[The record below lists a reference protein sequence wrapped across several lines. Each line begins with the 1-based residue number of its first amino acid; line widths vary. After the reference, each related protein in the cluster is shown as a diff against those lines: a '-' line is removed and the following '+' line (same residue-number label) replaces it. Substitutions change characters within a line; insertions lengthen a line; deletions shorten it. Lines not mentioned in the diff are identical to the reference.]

1 MGQDYRTL
9 QDAPS
14 ADGTDANSVEAQ
26 NAAAIKST
34 FAPKVTYNPLVE
46 TARSAGQGATF
57 GMLDELEAA
66 LRTGSIS
73 NEEYTK
79 LRDQLRG
86 QQKQF
91 GEDFPAVKTPVE
103 LAGGF
108 AVPIGIM
115 GKVVAPLAQETRAL
129 ITGGEGL
136 GGQVLRTTA
145 AGMTTGALSGYGYA
159 EKDAGTEAA
168 KGAIFGGVLGG
179 TVPIVID
186 KAGTIIKNVL
196 NSAGIGDQATAASKM
211 LASYMQKDNLT
222 PQEAQQAL
230 DELKRL
236 GVPNP
241 VIADLGANLKNLA
254 YNAYIVQSK
263 AKGATENFL
272 ESRLIDQ
279 PNNIVKGLV
288 EKAGLAK
295 DVNGYEYLNAL
306 AESQALKA
314 SAAYPKAYSLAIDA
328 RPFRTYIDRPVFV
341 EAYKEAQKRAAVKGE
356 TLPDLDA
363 IRNAQSVPT
372 DILHKIKIGLDGLI
386 EKETDAVTTKVTGY
400 GRDLI
405 NVKNEFNDKIKA
417 LNNDYKLANAEFADA
432 SRIRSS
438 FEMGQK
444 YQNLDTKEA
453 VANLKKMNND
463 EKEAFRLGLMANINQ
478 RVGDFKGGDFTR
490 QIFKSDNQKLLIR
503 NAFTDT
509 VDANGKVIKSAQ
521 DAYTDFSQYIKGL
534 EQQSKT
540 AKKIIGGSPSG
551 ERIASTDQARELA
564 GIAESAATGNVFGL
578 MKAAGS
584 SLLARA
590 KGISS
595 ESSEMLQKKLFSADP
610 IEQRAILSELNR
622 RAKMPKTGLLSG
634 AAGVGTATGIIGD

>member
-9 QDAPS
+9 QDAPDTQ
-14 ADGTDANSVEAQ
+14 AANVEAIQ
-26 NAAAIKST
+26 ST
-34 FAPKVTYNPLVE
+34 FAPKVTYNPVVE
-46 TARSAGQGATF
+46 TLRAAGQGATF
-57 GMLDELEAA
+57 GTLDELEAA

-73 NEEYTK
+73 NEDYIK

-103 LAGGF
+103 LAAGF
-108 AVPIGIM
+108 AVPVGLV
-115 GKVVAPLAQETRAL
+115 GKAVKTLAPEVRSLV
-129 ITGGEGL
+129 TGGEGL
-136 GGQVLRTTA
+136 GGQILRTTA
-145 AGMTTGALSGYGYA
+145 AGAGTGALAGYGYA
-159 EKDAGTEAA
+159 EKDAGIEAA
-168 KGAIFGGVLGG
+168 KGAVFGGVLGG
-179 TVPIVID
+179 TVPIIID

-211 LASYMQKDNLT
+211 LASYMAKDNLT
-222 PQEAQQAL
+222 PQEAQNAL
-230 DELKRL
+230 VELRRI
-236 GVPNP
+236 GVPNA
-241 VIADLGANLKNLA
+241 VIADLGTNLKSLA

-263 AKGATENFL
+263 AKGATEKFL

-279 PNNIVKGLV
+279 PNDIVQGLV
-288 EKAGLAK
+288 QKAGLAK
-295 DVNGYEYLNAL
+295 NINGYEYLDAL
-306 AESQALKA
+306 TENQALKA
-314 SAAYPKAYSLAIDA
+314 STAYPKAYSLAIDA

-438 FEMGQK
+438 FEMGQD
-444 YQNLDTKEA
+444 YQKLDTKEA
-453 VANLKKMNND
+453 VEKIKAMNSD
-463 EKEAFRLGLMANINQ
+463 EKEAFRLGMMANINQ

-490 QIFKSDNQKLLIR
+490 QVFKSNNQKLLIR

-509 VDANGKVIKSAQ
+509 VDAQGKVIKSAQ
-521 DAYTDFSQYIKGL
+521 DSYTDFSQYIKGL

-540 AKKIIGGSPSG
+540 AKKVIGGSPSG
-551 ERIASTDQARELA
+551 ERISSAEQAKELA
-564 GIAESAATGNVFGL
+564 GIAQSAASADVFGL
-578 MKAAGS
+578 AKAVGS
-584 SLLARA
+584 TILARA

-595 ESSEMLQKKLFSADP
+595 ESSAALQNKLFTTDP
-610 IEQRAILSELNR
+610 IEQRVILAELNR
-622 RAKMPKTGLLSG
+622 RAKAPRTGLLSG

>member
-1 MGQDYRTL
+1 MATDYKTHPL
-9 QDAPS
+9 AED
-14 ADGTDANSVEAQ
+14 VEAK
-26 NAAAIKST
+26 NVAAIKST
-34 FAPKVTYNPLVE
+34 FAPKFPYNPAVE
-46 TARSAGQGATF
+46 AVRSVGQGATF

-91 GEDFPAVKTPVE
+91 GEDFPAVKTPAE

-108 AVPIGIM
+108 AVPVGIM

-136 GGQVLRTTA
+136 GGQVLRTTG
-145 AGMTTGALSGYGYA
+145 AGMATGALAGYGYA

-211 LASYMQKDNLT
+211 LGSYMQKDNLT

-230 DELKRL
+230 DELRRI

-254 YNAYIVQSK
+254 YSAYVVQSK
-263 AKGATENFL
+263 AKGNTEKFL
-272 ESRLIDQ
+272 EGRLIDQ
-279 PNNIVKGLV
+279 PNDIVQGLV
-288 EKAGLAK
+288 QKAGLAK

-306 AESQALKA
+306 VESQSAKA
-314 SAAYPKAYSLAIDA
+314 NTAYPNAYSLAIDA
-328 RPFRTYIDRPVFV
+328 KPFRTYVDRPVFID
-341 EAYKEAQKRAAVKGE
+341 AYKEAQKRAAVKGD
-356 TLPDLDA
+356 TLPPLDA

-372 DILHKIKIGLDGLI
+372 DILHQIKIGLDRVI
-386 EKETDAVTTKVTGY
+386 DKETDAVTGKVSGY
-400 GRDLI
+400 GRDVI

-417 LNNDYKLANAEFADA
+417 LNDDYRLANAEFADA
-432 SRIRSS
+432 SRIKNS

-444 YQNLDTKEA
+444 YQQLDPKEA
-453 VANLKKMNND
+453 AAKIKAMNPD
-463 EKEAFRLGLMANINQ
+463 EKEAFRLGMMADIND
-478 RVGDFKGGDFTR
+478 RVGNFKGGDFSR
-490 QIFKSDNQKLLIR
+490 QIFKSDNQKLLLR
-503 NAFTDT
+503 YAFD
-509 VDANGKVIKSAQ
+509 DQAKYNE
-521 DAYTDFSQYIKGL
+521 FSQYVKGL
-534 EQQSKT
+534 TEQSKT
-540 AKKIIGGSPSG
+540 AKKIIGGSPTG
-551 ERIASTDQARELA
+551 ERMTSTDQARELA
-564 GIAESAATGNVFGL
+564 GIAESAASGNVLGL

-584 SLLARA
+584 SLLARS

-610 IEQRAILSELNR
+610 IEQRAILAELNR
-622 RAKMPKTGLLSG
+622 RAKAPRTGLLSG

>member
-1 MGQDYRTL
+1 M
-9 QDAPS
+9 
-14 ADGTDANSVEAQ
+14 GTDYKTLPLAEDTQAANVQ
-26 NAAAIKST
+26 AIQST
-34 FAPKVTYNPLVE
+34 FAPKVTYNPVVE
-46 TARSAGQGATF
+46 TFRSFGQGATF
-57 GMLDELEAA
+57 GNLDELEAA

-73 NEEYTK
+73 SDEYVK

-91 GEDFPAVKTPVE
+91 GEDFPAVKTPLE

-108 AVPIGIM
+108 AVPVGVL
-115 GKVVAPLAQETRAL
+115 GKTVQTLAPETRAL
-129 ITGGEGL
+129 VTGGEGL
-136 GGQVLRTTA
+136 GGQILRTTGAGA
-145 AGMTTGALSGYGYA
+145 ATGALAGYGYA

-168 KGAIFGGVLGG
+168 KGAVFGGVLGG
-179 TVPIVID
+179 TVPIIID

-230 DELKRL
+230 DELRRI

-241 VIADLGANLKNLA
+241 VIADLGTNLRSLA

-263 AKGATENFL
+263 AKGSTEKFL

-279 PNNIVKGLV
+279 PNDIVKGLV

-314 SAAYPKAYSLAIDA
+314 SQAYPKAYSLAIDA
-328 RPFRTYIDRPVFV
+328 QPFRTYVDRPVFV
-341 EAYKEAQKRAAVKGE
+341 KAYEEAQKRAAVYGE
-356 TLPDLDA
+356 KLPDLDA
-363 IRNAQSVPT
+363 IRNSQSVPT
-372 DILHKIKIGLDGLI
+372 DILHQIKIGLDRVIGA
-386 EKETDAVTTKVTGY
+386 ETDAVTGKVTAY
-400 GRDLI
+400 GRDVI
-405 NVKNEFNDKIKA
+405 NVKNEFNDKIKS
-417 LNNDYKLANAEFADA
+417 LNKDYAKANAEFAD
-432 SRIRSS
+432 SVRIQNS
-438 FEMGQK
+438 FEMGQN
-444 YQNLDTKEA
+444 YQKLDPKEA
-453 VANLKKMNND
+453 ASKIKAMNSD
-463 EKEAFRLGLMANINQ
+463 EKEAFRLGVMADINS
-478 RVGDFKGGDFTR
+478 RLGDFKSGDFTR
-490 QIFKSDNQKLLIR
+490 EIFKSNNQKLLLR
-503 NAFTDT
+503 YAFD
-509 VDANGKVIKSAQ
+509 DQSKYNE
-521 DAYTDFSQYIKGL
+521 FSQYVKSLG
-534 EQQSKT
+534 EQSKT
-540 AKKIIGGSPSG
+540 AKKVMGGSPSG
-551 ERIASTDQARELA
+551 ERIASTEQAKELA
-564 GIAESAATGNVFGL
+564 GIAQSAASGDVFGL

-610 IEQRAILSELNR
+610 IEQRAILYELNR

-634 AAGVGTATGIIGD
+634 AAGVGTATGILGD